1 VPAWTGRA
9 RDQVRRELA
18 SERPARWCVALTPV
32 RGAGCRA
39 GATVVPD
46 VAFGDLLGEMTVPDP
61 FIGEIRMFAF
71 SFAPQGWALCNGQL
85 LPIAQNQALFSL
97 LGTAYGGDGTTT
109 FALPDLRSRVPV
121 HQGQGPG
128 LSPYAEGQAG
138 GTETV
143 TLAAAEMPLHT
154 HPVTAS
160 SSAATSDNPAG
171 RTLAHSASH
180 TYHPEPGPPAVMN
193 VNMLGEAGGS
203 QPHDNIQPYL
213 AVTFCIALSGIFPAQ
228 N

>member
-1 VPAWTGRA
+1 MPN
-9 RDQVRRELA
+9 
-18 SERPARWCVALTPV
+18 VA
-32 RGAGCRA
+32 
-39 GATVVPD
+39 
-46 VAFGDLLGEMTVPDP
+46 GEDYWGETTVPDP

-97 LGTAYGGDGTTT
+97 LGTTYGGNGTTT
-109 FALPDLRSRVPV
+109 FAVPDLRSRVPV

-143 TLAAAEMPLHT
+143 TLAAAQMPQHT

-160 SSAATSDNPAG
+160 SSAAASDNPAG
-171 RTLAHSASH
+171 RMLARSAGH
-180 TYHPEPGPPAVMN
+180 IYHPEPGQHAVMN
-193 VNMLGEAGGS
+193 ANMLGGAGGS
-203 QPHDNIQPYL
+203 QPHGNIQPYL
-213 AVTFCIALSGIFPAQ
+213 TVTFCIAVTGIFPAQ
-228 N
+228 T

>member
-1 VPAWTGRA
+1 VP
-9 RDQVRRELA
+9 
-18 SERPARWCVALTPV
+18 SVA
-32 RGAGCRA
+32 
-39 GATVVPD
+39 
-46 VAFGDLLGEMTVPDP
+46 GEDYWGETTVPDP

-71 SFAPQGWALCNGQL
+71 SFAPRGWALCNGQL

-97 LGTAYGGDGTTT
+97 LGTAYGGNGTTT

-143 TLAAAEMPLHT
+143 TLAAAQMPQHT

-171 RTLAHSASH
+171 RMLARSAGH
-180 TYHPEPGPPAVMN
+180 IYHPEPGQHAVMN
-193 VNMLGEAGGS
+193 ANMLGEAGGS
-203 QPHDNIQPYL
+203 QPHGNIQPYL
-213 AVTFCIALSGIFPAQ
+213 TVTFCIAVTGIFPAQ
-228 N
+228 T

>member
-1 VPAWTGRA
+1 
-9 RDQVRRELA
+9 
-18 SERPARWCVALTPV
+18 
-32 RGAGCRA
+32 
-39 GATVVPD
+39 
-46 VAFGDLLGEMTVPDP
+46 VPDP

-71 SFAPQGWALCNGQL
+71 GFAPQGWALCNGQL

-97 LGTAYGGDGTTT
+97 LGTTYGGNGTTT

-128 LSPYAEGQAG
+128 LSPYAEGQAS

-143 TLAAAEMPLHT
+143 TLAAAQMPQHT
-154 HPVTAS
+154 HPVNAS

-171 RTLAHSASH
+171 RTLARSASH
-180 TYHPEPGPPAVMN
+180 IYHPESGQHTVMDA
-193 VNMLGEAGGS
+193 NMLGEAGGS

-213 AVTFCIALSGIFPAQ
+213 AVTFCIALNGIFPAQ